1 MGMGVISMLPTGI
14 HTCHTSVAYWCYFC
28 HGNMYT
34 CVAYRWTAEQ
44 AASTPAANEAT
55 CSVHS
60 RLHRKLP
67 DWRSRARRQQGQQRR
82 GLKPSYRTGFKP
94 WFEVLD
100 WSGLDL
106 IMCVVWWGSV
116 LVEEKVEQAGMGFG
130 RRPRGFDL
138 VMVRIPDH

>member
-1 MGMGVISMLPTGI
+1 MEICILVLPTGEQQ
-14 HTCHTSVAYWCYFC
+14 S
-28 HGNMYT
+28 
-34 CVAYRWTAEQ
+34 RQ

-55 CSVHS
+55 CNVHC
-60 RLHRKLP
+60 RLHRKLL

>member
-1 MGMGVISMLPTGI
+1 MLFLCCLQVFILVILVLPTGVI
-14 HTCHTSVAYWCYFC
+14 FVMEICILVLPTGEQQSRQPALQQPTRQPAV
-28 HGNMYT
+28 YT
-34 CVAYRWTAEQ
+34 VGCIESYRTGEAEH
-44 AASTPAANEAT
+44 AG
-55 CSVHS
+55 
-60 RLHRKLP
+60 
-67 DWRSRARRQQGQQRR
+67 SRASSAVVSN
-82 GLKPSYRTGFKP
+82 LSYRTGFKP

-116 LVEEKVEQAGMGFG
+116 LVEEKVEQAGVGFG